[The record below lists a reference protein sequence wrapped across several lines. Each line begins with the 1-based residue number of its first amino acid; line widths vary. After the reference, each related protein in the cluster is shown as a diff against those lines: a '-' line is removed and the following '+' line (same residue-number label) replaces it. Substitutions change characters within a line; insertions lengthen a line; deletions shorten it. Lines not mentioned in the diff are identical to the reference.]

1 MIPGFRLLAVAVVDI
16 IYLRKK
22 MIYVAAANT
31 VWRSKCV
38 IQVSC
43 QHINTS
49 LMCIWDPEHALKTNK
64 NENWKCTFCFCD
76 TAPDNSWIPL
86 TK

>member
-16 IYLRKK
+16 IHLRKK

-49 LMCIWDPEHALKTNK
+49 LMCIWGPEHALKQTK
-64 NENWKCTFCFCD
+64 MKIENILFVTPHQ
-76 TAPDNSWIPL
+76 TTVESL
-86 TK
+86 